1 MRTEKMGSLTARI
14 VGEGA
19 GPVVVLLHGYGA
31 PGTDLVPL
39 AGAVEV
45 PVGTRFVF
53 PEAPLTLG
61 LGMMEGRAWWP
72 IDVGRYERAMMTGQM
87 DALMDEVPPR
97 MAEAREKL
105 VGFLKALQ
113 ADLRYEKL
121 VLGGFSQGSML
132 ALDTALRTD
141 IKLAGLCLF
150 SSTLLAQKEWVPLM
164 AKRAGLPTLQTHGT
178 QDPILPYSIA
188 EKLRDHLV
196 AAKMQVDF
204 RSFAGGHGI
213 PAPAREGLT
222 KLLSAS

>member
-105 VGFLKALQ
+105 VGFLNALQ
-113 ADLRYEKL
+113 ADLRNDKL
-121 VLGGFSQGSML
+121 ILGGFSL

-141 IKLAGLCLF
+141 IKLAGLCLL

-178 QDPILPYSIA
+178 QDPILPFSIA
-188 EKLRDHLV
+188 EKLRDHLT
-196 AAKMQVDF
+196 AAKLQVDF

-213 PAPAREGLT
+213 PGPALEGLT
-222 KLLSAS
+222 QLLSAS